1 MPYDFTP
8 WAELQAQFRWKQG
21 EHVTAVA
28 PTGAGKTTLFSELM
42 RYRGH
47 NIMFGTK
54 MADDTYTRILK
65 QGYRRIESVSEIK
78 PYHNNYLLWPRKT
91 GDIEDWKRAQHHA
104 FGEAIEMIVDQGSWT
119 LWADESK
126 YLCQMLGL
134 ERALTFCLE
143 QLRSVNA
150 TIICGS
156 QRPAFLPLSALA
168 NATHIFLWK
177 TPLKDDAKRLSDI
190 GGIDAKEI
198 MEALKELGEYE
209 FLYIKTRGTEARVTR
224 SKVERR

>member
-1 MPYDFTP
+1 
-8 WAELQAQFRWKQG
+8 
-21 EHVTAVA
+21 
-28 PTGAGKTTLFSELM
+28 
-42 RYRGH
+42 
-47 NIMFGTK
+47 
-54 MADDTYTRILK
+54 
-65 QGYRRIESVSEIK
+65 
-78 PYHNNYLLWPRKT
+78 
-91 GDIEDWKRAQHHA
+91 
-104 FGEAIEMIVDQGSWT
+104 
-119 LWADESK
+119 
-126 YLCQMLGL
+126 MLGL

-224 SKVERR
+224 SKVERN